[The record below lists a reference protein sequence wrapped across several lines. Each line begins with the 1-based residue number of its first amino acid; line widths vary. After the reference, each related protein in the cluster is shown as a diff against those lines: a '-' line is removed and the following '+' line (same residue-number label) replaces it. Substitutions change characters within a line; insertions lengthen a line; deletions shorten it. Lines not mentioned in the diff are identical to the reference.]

1 MLDIFSLFVYT
12 VCGESPKR
20 TRTPNNRKDTD
31 KMLKS
36 VIKAMLD
43 EMFELGLRIISEAEY
58 WYDFTRVGGDIMPE
72 YWGEYK
78 WGDGLMGTAIELG
91 KKVGYITGDTV
102 WEDEVEYR

>member
-1 MLDIFSLFVYT
+1 
-12 VCGESPKR
+12 
-20 TRTPNNRKDTD
+20 
-31 KMLKS
+31 MLKS

-43 EMFELGLRIISEAEY
+43 EMFELGLAIINRAEY
-58 WYDFTRVGGDIMPE
+58 QYDLTCVGGGIMPE
-72 YWGEYK
+72 YWDEFK